1 MKSSEY
7 WQRRFDELEAAQL
20 RKAERYNAREVDRQ
34 FQMALAKIEKELSYW
49 YQRLGDNN
57 SISANEARK
66 LLAADELKE
75 FHWNVEEYIQR
86 GKESNYSD
94 KWKKMLEN
102 ASAKMHISRLD
113 AMKLQ
118 IQQQIEVLYGNQVD
132 GLDELMHNM
141 YTEGFNRSAYTL
153 DTGMGVHYNLATTD
167 PRRIDAIIN
176 RPWADDG
183 KTFSERLWRD
193 KDKLVNA
200 LQQEMTQAVTRGDK
214 LGDAVKNI
222 SKRMGAAKS
231 SAARLVMT
239 ESAFISGRAQR
250 DCFKDLGVDKYEY
263 VATLDRKTSETCR
276 ALDGKV
282 FDIDDYKPGTNAPP
296 MHCWCRSC
304 IVPYFDDMEMLG
316 KRAARD
322 PETGKTILVPE
333 DMTYREWEK
342 KYGNTGNNS
351 SVSEREAE
359 LEKRA
364 IRNKPNSVNFSRI
377 KSKEY
382 RDIFKNI
389 PVNEQVQ
396 AILHKKAIDILKH
409 RAGSEYEDM
418 YLINIDTGV
427 VEAGQTKMEYF
438 PGLSDEERKECVKY
452 NTEMEKKIAKYGGQR
467 YITIHNH
474 PKSYPPSGSDFS
486 AAFKYGYSGGIT
498 VGHDGTAYYYR
509 VGEKK
514 FSWQLFDFTVAKYY
528 QRGYNLIEAYEA
540 TLSDFERDYGLRWM
554 RL

>member
-49 YQRLGDNN
+49 YQRLGENN

-263 VATLDRKTSETCR
+263 VATLDRKTSESCR

-282 FDIDDYKPGTNAPP
+282 FEIDDYKPGTNAPP

>member
-49 YQRLGDNN
+49 YQRLGENN

-66 LLAADELKE
+66 LLAADELRE

-282 FDIDDYKPGTNAPP
+282 FDIDDCKPGTNAPP

-322 PETGKTILVPE
+322 PETWKTILVPE

-467 YITIHNH
+467 YVTIHNH

-540 TLSDFERDYGLRWM
+540 ALSDFKRDYGLRWM

>member
-49 YQRLGDNN
+49 YQRLGENN

-66 LLAADELKE
+66 LLAADELRE

-153 DTGMGVHYNLATTD
+153 DMGMGVHYNLATTD

-276 ALDGKV
+276 DLDGKV

-304 IVPYFDDMEMLG
+304 IVPYFGDDEG
-316 KRAARD
+316 VSGERAARD
-322 PETGKTILVPE
+322 VKTGKTIRVPA
-333 DMTYREWEK
+333 DITYDTWYNRYIEPNLNPTGDGNWRESKNGDIVVTQKLPASQGHTEAK
-342 KYGNTGNNS
+342 GTPNAVVQHNRKNGQHDFDLYDANGFIVTQIHCGNHGNPKSHDYGECGEHAADWIWLKENGKWSGHPGQNRELTEP
-351 SVSEREAE
+351 ERRWFNGEI
-359 LEKRA
+359 KRA
-364 IRNKPNSVNFSRI
+364 IKRSG
-377 KSKEY
+377 
-382 RDIFKNI
+382 
-389 PVNEQVQ
+389 
-396 AILHKKAIDILKH
+396 AKK
-409 RAGSEYEDM
+409 
-418 YLINIDTGV
+418 
-427 VEAGQTKMEYF
+427 
-438 PGLSDEERKECVKY
+438 
-452 NTEMEKKIAKYGGQR
+452 
-467 YITIHNH
+467 
-474 PKSYPPSGSDFS
+474 
-486 AAFKYGYSGGIT
+486 
-498 VGHDGTAYYYR
+498 
-509 VGEKK
+509 
-514 FSWQLFDFTVAKYY
+514 
-528 QRGYNLIEAYEA
+528 
-540 TLSDFERDYGLRWM
+540 
-554 RL
+554 

>member
-49 YQRLGDNN
+49 YQRLGENN

-66 LLAADELKE
+66 LLAADELRE

-132 GLDELMHNM
+132 GLDELIHNM

-540 TLSDFERDYGLRWM
+540 ALSDFKRDYGLRWM

>member
-49 YQRLGDNN
+49 YQRLGENN

-86 GKESNYSD
+86 GEESNYSD

-183 KTFSERLWRD
+183 KTFSDRLWRD

-200 LQQEMTQAVTRGDK
+200 LQQEMTQAVARGDK

-250 DCFKDLGVDKYEY
+250 DCFKDLGVEKYEY

-282 FDIDDYKPGTNAPP
+282 FEIDD
-296 MHCWCRSC
+296 
-304 IVPYFDDMEMLG
+304 
-316 KRAARD
+316 
-322 PETGKTILVPE
+322 
-333 DMTYREWEK
+333 
-342 KYGNTGNNS
+342 
-351 SVSEREAE
+351 
-359 LEKRA
+359 
-364 IRNKPNSVNFSRI
+364 
-377 KSKEY
+377 
-382 RDIFKNI
+382 
-389 PVNEQVQ
+389 
-396 AILHKKAIDILKH
+396 
-409 RAGSEYEDM
+409 
-418 YLINIDTGV
+418 
-427 VEAGQTKMEYF
+427 
-438 PGLSDEERKECVKY
+438 
-452 NTEMEKKIAKYGGQR
+452 
-467 YITIHNH
+467 
-474 PKSYPPSGSDFS
+474 
-486 AAFKYGYSGGIT
+486 
-498 VGHDGTAYYYR
+498 
-509 VGEKK
+509 
-514 FSWQLFDFTVAKYY
+514 
-528 QRGYNLIEAYEA
+528 
-540 TLSDFERDYGLRWM
+540 
-554 RL
+554 

>member
-49 YQRLGDNN
+49 YQRLGENN

-66 LLAADELKE
+66 LLAADELRE

-200 LQQEMTQAVTRGDK
+200 LQQEMTQAVTRGDE

-282 FDIDDYKPGTNAPP
+282 FDIDDCKPGTNAPP

-322 PETGKTILVPE
+322 QETGKTILVPE
-333 DMTYREWEK
+333 VMTYREWEK

-540 TLSDFERDYGLRWM
+540 ALSDFKRDYGLRWM

>member
-49 YQRLGDNN
+49 YQRLGENN

-66 LLAADELKE
+66 LLAADELRE

-540 TLSDFERDYGLRWM
+540 ALSDFKRDYGLRWM

>member
-20 RKAERYNAREVDRQ
+20 CKAERYNAREVDRQ

-49 YQRLGDNN
+49 YQRLGENN

-66 LLAADELKE
+66 LLAADELRE

-222 SKRMGAAKS
+222 SNRMGAAKS

-540 TLSDFERDYGLRWM
+540 ALSDFKRDYGLRWM

>member
-49 YQRLGDNN
+49 YQRLGENN

-132 GLDELMHNM
+132 GLDGLMHEM

-282 FDIDDYKPGTNAPP
+282 FEIDDYKPGTNAPP

>member
-34 FQMALAKIEKELSYW
+34 FQMAFAKIEKELSYW

-282 FDIDDYKPGTNAPP
+282 FEIDDYKPGTNAPP